1 MDLNFFKNDLPKK
14 VTKTCKAAGEKSTQL
29 IEEAKLRLNIAN
41 LNDKISEK
49 LAKIG
54 ATVYEDYKAGNSTYA
69 DLEELCKSIEED
81 EISINDM
88 KSKILTMKKQKQCEV
103 CQTSLYLDDKYCS
116 KCGAEQPEIVQI
128 EEETIIENVCPNCNE
143 KVEEDSVY
151 CAQCGAKISE

>member
-1 MDLNFFKNDLPKK
+1 MDLNFFKKDLPKK

-49 LAKIG
+49 LTKIG
-54 ATVYEDYKAGNSTYA
+54 SIVYEDYKTGNSTYA
-69 DLEELCKSIEED
+69 DLEELCKAIEED
-81 EISINDM
+81 EVTIADM

-116 KCGAEQPEIVQI
+116 KCGAEQPELIEI
-128 EEETIIENVCPNCNE
+128 EEEPTEKNTCPNCNE
-143 KVEEDSVY
+143 KFEKGSAY
-151 CAQCGAKISE
+151 CSNCGEKLSE